1 MSGDLD
7 LSEEVLFGME
17 EHDEREKAGRS
28 VEELD
33 HEDHSGTD
41 RVKKTRAGKDA
52 TDVVQTSE
60 IAENGAFAEAL
71 LAFRTNG

>member
-1 MSGDLD
+1 MKTTQ
-7 LSEEVLFGME
+7 V
-17 EHDEREKAGRS
+17 RI
-28 VEELD
+28 VE
-33 HEDHSGTD
+33 
-41 RVKKTRAGKDA
+41 KKTRAGKDA